1 MVTFF
6 DELKPR
12 NTKHM
17 NHLWYIVPI
26 TIAGYTRRYIMY
38 IPTWEYVLGRYMPIY
53 VATYTLYL
61 PRGIL
66 IPAYYSPKYLGT

>member
-26 TIAGYTRRYIMY
+26 TIAGYTRRY
-38 IPTWEYVLGRYMPIY
+38 MPIY

>member
-61 PRGIL
+61 HIL
-66 IPAYYSPKYLGT
+66 EVSLYLHTTHLST